1 MLRKRSEPTAEQ
13 NAVKSIFSPTSP
25 VQNLKTYDPQLQNT
39 SSPPTVPTPPPQIAS
54 CVMLEKM
61 FLTGVQGAVSP
72 PSSNNQTRGTKL

>member
-39 SSPPTVPTPPPQIAS
+39 SSAPTVPTPPPNSVLCDAGEDVS
-54 CVMLEKM
+54 HW
-61 FLTGVQGAVSP
+61 GAGCGIPTLVE
-72 PSSNNQTRGTKL
+72 